1 MRGTG
6 MAGIQKRYIEIDSLK
21 GFAAFLV
28 VLGHAIIYFPINL
41 HENVY
46 CENLFRLLSSIHLP
60 LFFCVAGFCF
70 SYRENYGRFLVKKIT
85 RLLVPYFAFNLI
97 DLIPRAILPQ
107 FVNRPQGVAESIRD
121 ILLYGGE
128 YWFLFALFMIFAI
141 YPVIYRWQTGSQM
154 RKIVVAVCLCVLAV
168 VKIPTKVF
176 TLDFVS
182 YYLVFFNLGV
192 LLKTSYAGIFDFKLS
207 KSQLLMPIG
216 FVILWIG
223 LLFSPWGIRLELV
236 VSLLG
241 VAVCY
246 FLTKLNVFNVVFER
260 FGKFSLQLY
269 LLNGF
274 LLVIS
279 RTIICSVS
287 KNPFVIICFNMIVDF
302 GLSYLAIKYIGK
314 RFTFIRVLMGM
325 D

>member
-1 MRGTG
+1 
-6 MAGIQKRYIEIDSLK
+6 
-21 GFAAFLV
+21 
-28 VLGHAIIYFPINL
+28 
-41 HENVY
+41 
-46 CENLFRLLSSIHLP
+46 
-60 LFFCVAGFCF
+60 
-70 SYRENYGRFLVKKIT
+70 
-85 RLLVPYFAFNLI
+85 
-97 DLIPRAILPQ
+97 
-107 FVNRPQGVAESIRD
+107 
-121 ILLYGGE
+121 
-128 YWFLFALFMIFAI
+128 
-141 YPVIYRWQTGSQM
+141 M

-216 FVILWIG
+216 FVILWVG

-241 VAVCY
+241 IAACY
-246 FLTKLNVFNVVFER
+246 FLTRLNVFNVIFER

-279 RTIICSVS
+279 RTIICRVS
-287 KNPFVIICFNMIVDF
+287 ESPFAIIGFNMLVDF
-302 GLSYLAIKYIGK
+302 GLSYLVIKYIAK
-314 RFTFIRVLMGM
+314 HFAITRVLMGM